1 MNEAGAAMRFDER
14 IGGVLVAPRRTF
26 ARLAAGE
33 ARAGDV
39 PWLLLA
45 KLVIDELP
53 QLVRAALALV
63 AVGPGYALTLVLA
76 SLNDLVLDVFGILA
90 AGLVF
95 GLFVRRGPGG
105 GAKAGALDLA
115 AYAWIPYFAVGVAA
129 ALVFTAVGHPPS
141 PRARHLVDGVA
152 LAWAVAAW
160 AVALVAARRAAGA
173 P

>member
-1 MNEAGAAMRFDER
+1 MNEAATAMRFDER

-39 PWLLLA
+39 PWLLVA

-53 QLVRAALALV
+53 QLVRAARAHV

-95 GLFVRRGPGG
+95 GLFGRRGQG

-129 ALVFTAVGHPPS
+129 ALVFTALGHPPTAT
-141 PRARHLVDGVA
+141 ARHLVDGVA

-160 AVALVAARRAAGA
+160 AIALVAARRAAGA
-173 P
+173 S